1 MKLNDT
7 LIRERDGKAF
17 RVTWLAHWS
26 DIESDDGE
34 KDTVK
39 WYGGDGLYASASNGG
54 TYVLRAGG
62 GGS

>member
-7 LIRERDGKAF
+7 LIRSRDGKSF

-34 KDTVK
+34 QDCVK
-39 WYGGDGLYASASNGG
+39 WYGGDDLFVSASKGF
-54 TYVLRAGG
+54 TYVLRGG
-62 GGS
+62 AP